1 MVKIFVYGTLRK
13 GVYNY
18 ERYLK
23 GKDTYRYNGY
33 IKGSLKT
40 IKEKIYPAFLPEG
53 SNLVIGEIHEVDE
66 TAAKTL
72 DELECYFGKNNPDNE
87 YNKELLDVYNQDG
100 EKIDQAYVYVFNMT
114 NPINKTIIG
123 DEIECHDYVEHLKN
137 IKAI

>member
-13 GVYNY
+13 GIYNY
-18 ERYLK
+18 DRYLK
-23 GKDTYRYNGY
+23 GKDTYRYDGY

-40 IKEKIYPAFLPEG
+40 IKEKIYPAYLPEG
-53 SNLVIGEIHEVDE
+53 SNLIIGEIHEVDE
-66 TAAKTL
+66 KTAESL

-87 YNKELLDVYNQDG
+87 YNKELLDIYNQNG
-100 EKIDQAYVYVFNMT
+100 EKITQAYVYVFNMT
-114 NPINKTIIG
+114 NPINKTLIG